1 MTKNKLILIL
11 AAIIAL
17 LGITSYRMIGRMR
30 AQKIETDRWR
40 ENARAVSDILDRYK
54 TTDDAIAVETVRQR
68 KTIVEL
74 KRQNEELCQRLKA
87 MRIRPRRA
95 ESVTTLAA
103 NTACEF
109 RPDTVWLTDTVR
121 LAAPARRL
129 SYSDPWISFSEDT
142 TVRIETRDSLII
154 VRHGRRRRFLWW
166 RWTSGNGKITVTN
179 KNPYSTIVG
188 VETIDIE

>member
-30 AQKIETDRWR
+30 AQKIEADRWR

-154 VRHGRRRRFLWW
+154 VRHGRHRRFLWW
-166 RWTSGNGKITVTN
+166 RWTSGNGKLTVTN